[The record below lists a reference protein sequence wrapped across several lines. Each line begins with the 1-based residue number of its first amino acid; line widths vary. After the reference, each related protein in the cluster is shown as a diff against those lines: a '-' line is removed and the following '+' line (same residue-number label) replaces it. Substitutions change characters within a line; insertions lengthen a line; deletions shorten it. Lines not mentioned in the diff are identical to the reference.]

1 MKLNYFSI
9 IHTDPRIIKKIII
22 KNILFKLLL
31 NLVFKYSNKI
41 ILVNK
46 SEINFNLFK
55 KYKKKN

>member
-1 MKLNYFSI
+1 MKLGISI
-9 IHTDPRIIKKIII
+9 IHTDPRIIKEDYN

-55 KYKKKN
+55 KYKKN